1 VLLPQAGREK
11 VDLKGGMG
19 VDALQ
24 HIDEVNIR
32 IDSLEAARREDALH
46 NPNVARSHLRPVE
59 EPIAALGV

>member
-19 VDALQ
+19 IDALQ

-32 IDSLEAARREDALH
+32 IDLLEAARREETLH
-46 NPNVARSHLRPVE
+46 NPNVARFHLRPAE